1 MIFFGIVLLI
11 VAIVCFFVARG
22 QSGKLRAMNAADTFT
37 AQMLQDLHGRVVSSV
52 GPEALAQP
60 CEVTGTVESDAPLSA
75 PVSGMACVAYV
86 HTVTRE
92 YEEDVT
98 NTDSNGKTTQE
109 MARRSET
116 IETSQ
121 RRAPFYVRDAT
132 GRVLVNPEDA
142 DLDMVEAGGRFDAA
156 QPKPGERARTLGF
169 RHAVQAL
176 PVGAQVYVLGCA
188 VDSGGQPAI
197 ARGPRDRKQRFL
209 ISRRSERELAG
220 SAASWA
226 RGLYYAAGGLGA
238 LGVALLVLG
247 LLGQ

>member
-22 QSGKLRAMNAADTFT
+22 QSSKLRAMNAADTFT
-37 AQMLQDLHGRVVSSV
+37 AQMLRDLHGRVVASV
-52 GPEALAQP
+52 GADALAQP
-60 CEVTGTVESDAPLSA
+60 CEVAGAIESDAPLSA

-98 NTDSNGKTTQE
+98 NTDSNGKTTRE
-109 MARRSET
+109 TVRRSET
-116 IETSQ
+116 VETNE
-121 RRAPFYVRDAT
+121 RRAPFFVRDAT
-132 GRVLVNPEDA
+132 GRSLVNPDEA
-142 DLDMVEAGGRFDAA
+142 DLDMVEAGNRFDAA
-156 QPKPGERARTLGF
+156 QPKPGERTRTLGF

-197 ARGPRDRKQRFL
+197 ARGPRDRKQKFI

-220 SAASWA
+220 SAASWSRWLYFA
-226 RGLYYAAGGLGA
+226 TVGSGAVGAGL
-238 LGVALLVLG
+238 LLLG
-247 LLGQ
+247 LLG